1 MLDEPLFFRSS
12 KSPVAFRSNGFPKV
26 STLFGEVSFAQILGW
41 NLGGANFSPISNAS
55 QIFFINTAYNALMQP
70 MMQRS
75 PIIKAMIIITTAVP
89 IEMLVL
95 SEIVL

>member
-12 KSPVAFRSNGFPKV
+12 KSPVAFLS
-26 STLFGEVSFAQILGW
+26 S
-41 NLGGANFSPISNAS
+41 GANFSPISNAS
-55 QIFFINTAYNALMQP
+55 QIFFINTAYSALMHP

-89 IEMLVL
+89 IEILVL